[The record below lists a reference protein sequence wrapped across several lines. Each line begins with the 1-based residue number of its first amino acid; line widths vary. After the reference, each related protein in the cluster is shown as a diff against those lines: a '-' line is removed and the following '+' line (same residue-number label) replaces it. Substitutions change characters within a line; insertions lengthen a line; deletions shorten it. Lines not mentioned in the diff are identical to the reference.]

1 LSFQKGRN
9 LCRFLMYSSALILFA
24 AALINRDLP
33 EVSTGLIVAGFVLC
47 ICGAA
52 ATIALCRCPHCRRVI
67 ILGALNRKDC
77 PHCRRQ
83 LVSSKNDGK
92 SPKKR

>member
-1 LSFQKGRN
+1 LSFQKGRT
-9 LCRFLMYSSALILFA
+9 LCRSLMYSSALILFA
-24 AALINRDLP
+24 AALVSGDLP
-33 EVSTGLIVAGFVLC
+33 EVSNGLIVTGLMLC

-77 PHCRRQ
+77 PHCHRQ
-83 LVSSKNDGK
+83 LISSDKEGK